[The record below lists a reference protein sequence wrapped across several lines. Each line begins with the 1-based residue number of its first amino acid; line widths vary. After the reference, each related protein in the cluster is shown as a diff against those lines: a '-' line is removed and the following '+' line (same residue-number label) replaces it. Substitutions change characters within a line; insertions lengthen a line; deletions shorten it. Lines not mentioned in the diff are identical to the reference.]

1 MSTGI
6 TTSEARQGLP
16 AATCSPFLDLRPGD
30 CMDLMRE
37 TPVAGSCGIRTTA
50 IATKQFP
57 NASKEEIQRIATG
70 AMNHALG
77 IK

>member
-1 MSTGI
+1 MN
-6 TTSEARQGLP
+6 EATHMTDKQL
-16 AATCSPFLDLRPGD
+16 AKDIAE
-30 CMDLMRE
+30 LMNGWNKIE
-37 TPVAGSCGIRTTA
+37 EEAK
-50 IATKQFP
+50 KQFP